1 MLSSWFTQIRQTIDH
16 TMLLMPYPS
25 RLQMFE
31 VEVMK
36 LKSCISKLTSESMM
50 EQTTALDDILHSIK
64 SAWTTP
70 QYGRNL
76 AYTLCDALR
85 TEGGLCTI
93 INNCASEVYEILLG
107 SARVLSQCLT
117 SPNREYLVTTDKG
130 LNIVVRMSNVHK
142 TDGAMLAASTGILE
156 GLFKHSE
163 NTCRRLVEL
172 GSLDLMS
179 FSCRSFDQCTLRNC
193 AMGLANLALYGSKEM
208 HAAMMRARIPE
219 WLFPMAFSGDDV
231 VRYYSSMAICALTVS
246 REFAPLIEKSGTM
259 ALVSSDLNQS
269 RVELANRM
277 SQNSRAVSKQEDKSK
292 TAD

>member
-1 MLSSWFTQIRQTIDH
+1 MPSMITLPRSI
-16 TMLLMPYPS
+16 LL
-25 RLQMFE
+25 LQMFE

-36 LKSCISKLTSESMM
+36 LKAFISKLTSESMM
-50 EQTTALDDILHSIK
+50 EQSNALDDILHSIQ

-85 TEGGLCTI
+85 TEGGLGTI
-93 INNCASEVYEILLG
+93 INNCGSEIYEILLG

-130 LNIVVRMSNVHK
+130 LNIVVSMSNDNK
-142 TDGAMLAASTGILE
+142 KDAAMLAASTGILE

-163 NTCRRLVEL
+163 HTCQRLVEL

-193 AMGLANLALYGSKEM
+193 AMGLANLALYGTKEM
-208 HAAMMRARIPE
+208 HEAMMRARIPE

-231 VRYYSSMAICALTVS
+231 VRYYSSLAICALTAS

-259 ALVSSDLNQS
+259 ALVSVFSPSSVWNVPLQ
-269 RVELANRM
+269 
-277 SQNSRAVSKQEDKSK
+277 
-292 TAD
+292 